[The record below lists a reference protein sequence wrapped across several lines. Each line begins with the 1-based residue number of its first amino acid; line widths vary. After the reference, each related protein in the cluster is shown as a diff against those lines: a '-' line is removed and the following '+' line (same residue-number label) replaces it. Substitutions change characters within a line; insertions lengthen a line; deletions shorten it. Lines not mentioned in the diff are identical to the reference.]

1 MSTIEDFID
10 KVNSQDFAKAG
21 PMFNELLGA
30 KLSDA
35 LDAEKI
41 RLSNQI
47 YNGVEEEDG
56 EQLELDLEDAE
67 ETEEETEEEESEESN
82 ESDEEEKE

>member
-67 ETEEETEEEESEESN
+67 ETEEETEEEESEE
-82 ESDEEEKE
+82 EEEKE